1 MPGKFLGQKSLMGYS
16 PWGQKELDTA
26 EQLTH
31 THIHTHIEVAMYR
44 ERDREISEVPEKNL
58 GK

>member
-1 MPGKFLGQKSLMGYS
+1 MYAHTHAHLTDMP
-16 PWGQKELDTA
+16 PRRC
-26 EQLTH
+26 TH
-31 THIHTHIEVAMYR
+31 TLAREFTYTHIDIEVAMYR

>member
-1 MPGKFLGQKSLMGYS
+1 MGYS
-16 PWGQKELDTA
+16 PWGQKELDMA